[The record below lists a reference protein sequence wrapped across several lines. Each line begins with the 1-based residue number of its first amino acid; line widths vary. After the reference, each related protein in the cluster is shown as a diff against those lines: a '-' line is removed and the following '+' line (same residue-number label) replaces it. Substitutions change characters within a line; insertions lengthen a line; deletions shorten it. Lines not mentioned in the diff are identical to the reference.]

1 MPKLFVFQ
9 KLVRMMADL
18 QCCKNIL
25 DKNMCML
32 VVLHFEDVTQ
42 LRNQHK
48 SHNLEVAL
56 NLCALLELLKYE
68 SD

>member
-1 MPKLFVFQ
+1 
-9 KLVRMMADL
+9 MADL

-25 DKNMCML
+25 DKNMCTL
-32 VVLHFEDVTQ
+32 VVELHFEDVTQ
-42 LRNQHK
+42 LLNQHK